1 MAQMFPESLALDG
14 GASAQVPTE
23 GERVVFEVL
32 RDSVGPDR
40 DYSCFY
46 EAAIGEDGERR
57 WPDFVLFGREV
68 GLFTIEVKDWRADQI
83 VDLDHSTVRFSADGV
98 RWNKRNPERQAK
110 SYADRLRQELRRH
123 GVKPT
128 DRGCGIPVRP
138 MVALPFI
145 SRADYLKRRFDGVIP
160 EASVLLADDLDPASD
175 RFIGLA
181 SAQFEERLRSLQVF
195 PCPHLT
201 QHDVDRIR
209 DAVWPRS
216 VAIPNRAIEGRSNFN
231 REVKYLDRWQSNV
244 ARTLRAGHQLVKGPP
259 GSGKTLIL
267 VQRCKHLFLHHSHG
281 KRILLLCYNLALA
294 SFLKRLVQEQ
304 GVATGKNGAQ
314 VWHFFELCSR
324 VTGQTVEYDYKPSDE
339 AFQYYQYIV
348 EETERVID
356 KGESQ
361 IEAFDVILVDEGQ
374 DFDDAQ
380 LRIVR
385 GLLRD
390 GGDLVIALDAKQ
402 DLYNPGRKLRGT
414 WKSLGIEVSGRV
426 TTLQS
431 VYRSTRTLGAFCD
444 LFVRKGPVDEVA
456 ESDQTQPDLPFPSR
470 PGVSGTPPELV
481 ACTSHE
487 ALIKN
492 LLRDLAQSIDR
503 DGYCRGE
510 IAVIYDDKNYEPS
523 AAPSGFRYG
532 DRSLGESLAEAI
544 ESAGI
549 PVQWVSQDVHSKRL
563 FDVTRDS
570 VVLSSV
576 HSAKGLDFDLV
587 YLIHPGW
594 PDTTRAEIRRRI
606 EPTYVAM
613 TRAKFRLVV
622 LYEREDQ
629 IVRRMIEAGARAAGG
644 M

>member
-1 MAQMFPESLALDG
+1 MAQMFPESLALAS
-14 GASAQVPTE
+14 GASAQAPTE
-23 GERVVFEVL
+23 GERIVFEVL
-32 RDSVGPDR
+32 RDGVGPDR

-46 EAAIGEDGERR
+46 EAAIGEEGERR
-57 WPDFVLFGREV
+57 WPDFVLFGRDI
-68 GLFTIEVKDWRADQI
+68 GLFAIEVKDWRADQI
-83 VDLDHSTVRFSADGV
+83 IDLDHATVHLSANGV
-98 RWNKRNPERQAK
+98 RRERRNPERQAK
-110 SYADRLRQELRRH
+110 FYADRLRQELRRH
-123 GVKPT
+123 GIKPT
-128 DRGCGIPVRP
+128 DRSCGIPVRP
-138 MVALPFI
+138 MVAFPFI
-145 SRADYLKRRFDGVIP
+145 SRTAYLERRFDRVIP

-175 RFIGLA
+175 RFIGLEPVR
-181 SAQFEERLRSLQVF
+181 FEERLRNLQIF

-209 DAVWPRS
+209 DTVWPRS
-216 VAIPNRAIEGRSNFN
+216 VAIPNRAAEGRSTFD
-231 REVKYLDRWQSNV
+231 REVKYLDRWQSGV
-244 ARTLRAGHQLVKGPP
+244 ARTLGAGHQLVKGPP

-267 VQRCKHLFLHHSHG
+267 VQRCKYLFLHHPKSE
-281 KRILLLCYNLALA
+281 RILLLCYNLALA

-304 GVATGKNGAQ
+304 GVAIGKRGAQ
-314 VWHFFELCSR
+314 VWHFFELCSQ
-324 VTGQTVEYDYKPSDE
+324 VTGQTVEYDYKPADE

-348 EETERVID
+348 EDTERTID
-356 KGESQ
+356 KGESR
-361 IEAFDVILVDEGQ
+361 IEKFDAILVDEGQ

-385 GLLRD
+385 RLLRE

-402 DLYNPGRKLRGT
+402 HLYNPGRKLRGA
-414 WKSLGIEVSGRV
+414 WKSLGIDVSGRV

-431 VYRSTRTLGAFCD
+431 AYRSTRTLRAFCD
-444 LFVRKGPVDEVA
+444 LFIRKGPVDEVA
-456 ESDQTQPDLPFPSR
+456 ENDQDQPDLPFPSR

-481 ACTSHE
+481 ACACHE
-487 ALIKN
+487 ALIEK
-492 LLRDLAQSIDR
+492 LLCDLAQSIDR
-503 DGYCRGE
+503 DGYSRAE
-510 IAVIYDDKNYEPS
+510 IAVIYDDKNYEAS

-532 DRSLGESLAEAI
+532 DRSLGERLTEAI

-594 PDTTRAEIRRRI
+594 PDATRAEIRRRI
-606 EPTYVAM
+606 EPTYVAI

-629 IVRRMIEAGARAAGG
+629 IVRRMIEAGARVTGG